1 MVMFISRIYVIVG
14 IRCLD
19 LETCNGDVNDDPFKI
34 LKVLKAKINLRITSK
49 ELLR

>member
-1 MVMFISRIYVIVG
+1 MLMLITRIYVIVG
-14 IRCLD
+14 IGCLD
-19 LETCNGDVNDDPFKI
+19 LDTCNGDVNDPFKI